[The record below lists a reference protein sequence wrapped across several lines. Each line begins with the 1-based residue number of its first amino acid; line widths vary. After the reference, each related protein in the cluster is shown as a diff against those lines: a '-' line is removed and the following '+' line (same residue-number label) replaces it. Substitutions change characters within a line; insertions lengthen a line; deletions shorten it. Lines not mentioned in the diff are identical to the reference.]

1 MHPRH
6 SQALM
11 PAARFGYGLLSLL
24 LAVLALGLLL
34 SGFSAP
40 AANSDLGYISHGD
53 QALVASHQGSRLR
66 FVAPA
71 PDSGDNLP
79 KPSSLASELAL
90 ILRQT
95 GSHVVFFHPVAEHAV
110 RHHPSLW
117 PILRAPPL
125 A

>member
-6 SQALM
+6 CQTLL
-11 PAARFGYGLLSLL
+11 PAARFGYGLSLL

-40 AANSDLGYISHGD
+40 AANSDLGYINHSD

-66 FVAPA
+66 FVAPTPA
-71 PDSGDNLP
+71 SGDSSPTPFALVSVLSLLLP
-79 KPSSLASELAL
+79 QFSS
-90 ILRQT
+90 Q
-95 GSHVVFFHPVAEHAV
+95 VVVFHPVAVHVV
-110 RHHPSLW
+110 RHHPSFW
-117 PILRAPPL
+117 PLLRAPPL